1 MESNLPIQRR
11 AFVWSLLGLIVLS
24 LYVIMPFLNSVLI
37 SIVLVVL
44 FYPLHLKFLK
54 WTKNRQGLS
63 ATFSVLAVV
72 FLLMIPIGVLLTL
85 ISAQVA
91 SLVQK
96 FPKTLHS
103 ENLTGLLAQYQSYL
117 ELLVQKLEKFIGTK
131 FNLMGLA
138 WQGVQ
143 KLGQALAQYSPSV
156 IAGTA
161 QFFLD
166 LFIMLILMFYLF
178 RDGNKLFKLVL
189 KISPVKDQYEI
200 KLADEMK
207 QTIYGIFY
215 GSFLTS
221 LIQAILA
228 TIGYAIAR
236 IPGALVWGLITFFVS
251 FIPIIGTGAVL
262 IPMVTY
268 LFIKGETGY
277 AIFLAIYGIAAIGS
291 VDNFLR
297 PFLIRS
303 NMHQALLFLS
313 LFGGMAVFGP
323 IGILL
328 GPLVMALLTGMIRI
342 YQEDY
347 LTLAK
352 ET

>member
-1 MESNLPIQRR
+1 MESNPPIQRR

-24 LYVIMPFLNSVLI
+24 LYVIMPFLNPVLI
-37 SIVLVVL
+37 SMVLVVL

-54 WTKNRQGLS
+54 WTKDRQGLS
-63 ATFSVLAVV
+63 ASLSVLAVV

-91 SLVQK
+91 NVIQK
-96 FPKTLHS
+96 FPKTLHRD
-103 ENLTGLLAQYQSYL
+103 NLTGLLAHYQNYIEPL
-117 ELLVQKLEKFIGTK
+117 ITKFENFIGAK
-131 FNLMGLA
+131 LNLMGLA
-138 WQGVQ
+138 SEAVQ
-143 KLGQALAQYSPSV
+143 KLGEAFAQYSPAV

-161 QFFLD
+161 QFFLN

-178 RDGNKLFKLVL
+178 RDGNQLFELVL
-189 KISPVKDQYEI
+189 KISPVKDQYER

-221 LIQAILA
+221 LFQAVLA

-262 IPMVTY
+262 IPMVVY
-268 LFIKGETGY
+268 LFIKGQTGY
-277 AIFLAIYGIAAIGS
+277 AIFLAIYGAAAIGS

-323 IGILL
+323 LGILL
-328 GPLVMALLTGMIRI
+328 GPLIMALLTGMIRI

-347 LTLAK
+347 LRLSEKT
-352 ET
+352 